1 MATIKDVAARAGVSV
16 TTVSHVVNG
25 TRHVSAKGRQGVEAA
40 IRELAYVPNAMAR
53 SLKSNT
59 TSTLGMLIPNSS
71 NPYFAEIVRIV
82 EERCFGAGYT
92 LVLCNTHD
100 EPRRQSVYLQVLA
113 ERRID
118 GLIVVSTGG
127 DNSLVTQL
135 EHLRVPTVLV
145 DREIADPHCDLVE
158 TAHMQGGLLAAR
170 HLLSLGHKRIACIG
184 GPVGVNPSEQRIEG
198 WRMALAEAGAAPTI
212 TDGLLWR
219 GGFTSQGG
227 YEAMHAILRAE
238 AVPSAVFA
246 CNDLMAI
253 GALRAAHES
262 DLRVPD
268 ELSIVGFDDIELA
281 AYTSPALTTVA
292 QPMERIGALAVD
304 MLLERVGGK
313 RRDAR
318 KVVLQPE
325 LRVRDSTAR
334 HAPGLSAGV
343 NASTTESAPQ
353 ESPPP
358 PTAKAKAIA
367 KAAAKAAAKAGA
379 KGSQKATG
387 KRKFL

>member
-1 MATIKDVAARAGVSV
+1 MATIKDVALRAGVSV
-16 TTVSHVVNG
+16 TTVSHVVND
-25 TRHVSAKGRQGVEAA
+25 TRHVSAKGRERVEEA
-40 IRELAYVPNAMAR
+40 IRELGYVPNAMAR

-82 EERCFGAGYT
+82 EDRCFGAGYT
-92 LVLCNTHD
+92 LVLCNTDD

-118 GLIVVSTGG
+118 GLIVVSTGAG
-127 DNSLVTQL
+127 DDDSLVTQL
-135 EHLRVPTVLV
+135 HGLRIPTVLV
-145 DREIADPHCDLVE
+145 DREIADPACDLVE
-158 TAHMQGGLLAAR
+158 TAHMQGGLLAVR

-184 GPVGVNPSEQRIEG
+184 GPVGVMPSEQRIEG
-198 WRMALAEAGAAPTI
+198 WRMALAEAGTAPNA
-212 TDGLLWR
+212 DALLWR

-227 YEAMHAILRAE
+227 YEAMHAILRTEE
-238 AVPSAVFA
+238 APSAVFV

-262 DLRVPD
+262 GVHVPD
-268 ELSIVGFDDIELA
+268 ELSIVGFDDIELS
-281 AYTSPALTTVA
+281 AYTSPPLTTVA
-292 QPMERIGALAVD
+292 QPKQRIGALAVD

-325 LRVRDSTAR
+325 LRVRASTAR
-334 HAPGLSAGV
+334 HASFR
-343 NASTTESAPQ
+343 E
-353 ESPPP
+353 
-358 PTAKAKAIA
+358 
-367 KAAAKAAAKAGA
+367 AAAP
-379 KGSQKATG
+379 SSSTPS
-387 KRKFL
+387 RKSRTP

>member
-1 MATIKDVAARAGVSV
+1 MATIKDVALRAGVSV
-16 TTVSHVVNG
+16 TTVSHVVND
-25 TRHVSAKGRQGVEAA
+25 TRHVSAKGRERVELA
-40 IRELAYVPNAMAR
+40 IRELGYVPNAMAR

-82 EERCFGAGYT
+82 EDRCFGAGYT
-92 LVLCNTHD
+92 LVLCNTDD
-100 EPRRQSVYLQVLA
+100 EPHRQSVYLQVLA

-118 GLIVVSTGG
+118 GLIVVSTGAG
-127 DNSLVTQL
+127 DDDSLVTQL
-135 EHLRVPTVLV
+135 RGLRMPTVLV
-145 DREIADPHCDLVE
+145 DREIADPACDLVE
-158 TAHMQGGLLAAR
+158 TAHMQGGLLAVR

-184 GPVGVNPSEQRIEG
+184 GPVGVMPSEQRIEG
-198 WRMALAEAGAAPTI
+198 WRMALAEAGATPNA
-212 TDGLLWR
+212 DALLWR

-227 YEAMHAILRAE
+227 YEAMHAILRTEQA
-238 AVPSAVFA
+238 PSAVFV

-262 DLRVPD
+262 GVRVPD
-268 ELSIVGFDDIELA
+268 DLSIVGFDDIELS

-292 QPMERIGALAVD
+292 QPKERIGALAVD

-325 LRVRDSTAR
+325 LRVRASTAR
-334 HAPGLSAGV
+334 HASFR
-343 NASTTESAPQ
+343 E
-353 ESPPP
+353 
-358 PTAKAKAIA
+358 PTAP
-367 KAAAKAAAKAGA
+367 
-379 KGSQKATG
+379 ATPPSSSASSSEALSTEN
-387 KRKFL
+387 RKSRTP

>member
-1 MATIKDVAARAGVSV
+1 MATIKDVALRAGVSV
-16 TTVSHVVNG
+16 TTVSHVVND
-25 TRHVSAKGRQGVEAA
+25 TRHVSAKGRERVELA
-40 IRELAYVPNAMAR
+40 IRELGYVPNAMAR

-82 EERCFGAGYT
+82 EDRCFGAGYT
-92 LVLCNTHD
+92 LVLCNTDD
-100 EPRRQSVYLQVLA
+100 EPHRQSVYLQVLA

-118 GLIVVSTGG
+118 GLIVVSTG
-127 DNSLVTQL
+127 DDDSLVTQL
-135 EHLRVPTVLV
+135 HGLRIPTVLV
-145 DREIADPHCDLVE
+145 DREIADPACDLVE
-158 TAHMQGGLLAAR
+158 TAHMQGGLLAVR

-184 GPVGVNPSEQRIEG
+184 GPAGVMPSEQRIEG
-198 WRMALAEAGAAPTI
+198 WRMALAEAGATPDIAKA
-212 TDGLLWR
+212 DALLWR

-227 YEAMHAILRAE
+227 YEAMHAILRTEQA
-238 AVPSAVFA
+238 PSAVFV

-262 DLRVPD
+262 GVRVPD
-268 ELSIVGFDDIELA
+268 DLSIVGFDDIELS

-292 QPMERIGALAVD
+292 QPKERIGALAVD

-325 LRVRDSTAR
+325 LRVRASTAR
-334 HAPGLSAGV
+334 HASFREATAPSSPASASE
-343 NASTTESAPQ
+343 ALPTEN
-353 ESPPP
+353 
-358 PTAKAKAIA
+358 
-367 KAAAKAAAKAGA
+367 
-379 KGSQKATG
+379 
-387 KRKFL
+387 RKSRTP

>member
-1 MATIKDVAARAGVSV
+1 MATIKDVALRAGVSV
-16 TTVSHVVNG
+16 TTVSHVVND
-25 TRHVSAKGRQGVEAA
+25 TRHVSAKGRERVELA
-40 IRELAYVPNAMAR
+40 IRELGYVPNAMAR

-82 EERCFGAGYT
+82 EDRCFGAGYT
-92 LVLCNTHD
+92 LVLCNTDD
-100 EPRRQSVYLQVLA
+100 EPHRQSVYLQVLA

-118 GLIVVSTGG
+118 GLIVVSTG
-127 DNSLVTQL
+127 DDDSLVTQL
-135 EHLRVPTVLV
+135 RGLCMPTVLV
-145 DREIADPHCDLVE
+145 DREIADPVCDLVE
-158 TAHMQGGLLAAR
+158 TAHMQGGLLAVR

-184 GPVGVNPSEQRIEG
+184 GPVGVMPSEQRIEG
-198 WRMALAEAGAAPTI
+198 WRMALAEAGATPDIANA
-212 TDGLLWR
+212 DSLLWR

-227 YEAMHAILRAE
+227 YEAMHAILRTEQA
-238 AVPSAVFA
+238 PSAVFV

-262 DLRVPD
+262 GVRVPD
-268 ELSIVGFDDIELA
+268 DLSIVGFDDIELS

-292 QPMERIGALAVD
+292 QPKERIGALAVD

-325 LRVRDSTAR
+325 LRVRASTAR
-334 HAPGLSAGV
+334 HASFREPAAPATPS
-343 NASTTESAPQ
+343 SSAPSS
-353 ESPPP
+353 EALS
-358 PTAKAKAIA
+358 TEN
-367 KAAAKAAAKAGA
+367 
-379 KGSQKATG
+379 
-387 KRKFL
+387 RKSRTP

>member
-1 MATIKDVAARAGVSV
+1 MATIKDVALKAEVSV
-16 TTVSHVVNG
+16 TTVSHVVND
-25 TRHVSAKGRQGVEAA
+25 TRHVSPKVRERVELA
-40 IRELAYVPNAMAR
+40 IRELGYVPNAMAR

-82 EERCFGAGYT
+82 EDRCFGAGYT

-100 EPRRQSVYLQVLA
+100 EPHRQSVYLQVLA

-118 GLIVVSTGG
+118 GLIVVSTGAG
-127 DNSLVTQL
+127 TGTDDSDSLAQQL
-135 EHLRVPTVLV
+135 HGLRVPTVLV
-145 DREIADPHCDLVE
+145 DREIDDPACDLVE
-158 TAHMQGGLLAAR
+158 TAHMQGGLLAVR

-184 GPVGVNPSEQRIEG
+184 GPAGVMPSEQRIEG
-198 WRMALAEAGAAPTI
+198 WRMALAETGATPNA
-212 TDGLLWR
+212 DALLWR

-227 YEAMHAILRAE
+227 YEAMHAILRTE
-238 AVPSAVFA
+238 QKPSAVFV

-262 DLRVPD
+262 GVRVPD
-268 ELSIVGFDDIELA
+268 ELSIVGFDDIELS
-281 AYTSPALTTVA
+281 AYTSPPLTTVA
-292 QPMERIGALAVD
+292 QPKERIGALAVD

-325 LRVRDSTAR
+325 LLVRASTAR
-334 HAPGLSAGV
+334 HASFREA
-343 NASTTESAPQ
+343 SAPSGDTAATADTPSQ
-353 ESPPP
+353 SSTPP
-358 PTAKAKAIA
+358 
-367 KAAAKAAAKAGA
+367 
-379 KGSQKATG
+379 
-387 KRKFL
+387 RKSRTP

>member
-1 MATIKDVAARAGVSV
+1 MATIKDVALRAGVSV
-16 TTVSHVVNG
+16 TTVSHVVND
-25 TRHVSAKGRQGVEAA
+25 TRHVSAKGRERVEEA
-40 IRELAYVPNAMAR
+40 IRELGYVPNAMAR

-82 EERCFGAGYT
+82 EDRCFGAGYT
-92 LVLCNTHD
+92 LVLCNTDD

-118 GLIVVSTGG
+118 GLIVVSTGAG
-127 DNSLVTQL
+127 DDDSLVTQL
-135 EHLRVPTVLV
+135 HGLRIPTVLV
-145 DREIADPHCDLVE
+145 DREIADPACDLVE
-158 TAHMQGGLLAAR
+158 TAHMQGGLLAVR

-184 GPVGVNPSEQRIEG
+184 GPVGVMPSEQRIEG
-198 WRMALAEAGAAPTI
+198 WRMALAEAGATPNA
-212 TDGLLWR
+212 DALLWR

-227 YEAMHAILRAE
+227 YEAMHAILRTEE
-238 AVPSAVFA
+238 APSAVFV

-262 DLRVPD
+262 GVHVPD
-268 ELSIVGFDDIELA
+268 ELSIVGFDDIELS
-281 AYTSPALTTVA
+281 AYTSPPLTTVA
-292 QPMERIGALAVD
+292 QPKERIGALAVD

-325 LRVRDSTAR
+325 LRVRASTAR
-334 HAPGLSAGV
+334 HASFREAAAPS
-343 NASTTESAPQ
+343 SSSSAPSSEAPSMQ
-353 ESPPP
+353 N
-358 PTAKAKAIA
+358 
-367 KAAAKAAAKAGA
+367 
-379 KGSQKATG
+379 
-387 KRKFL
+387 RKSRAP

>member
-1 MATIKDVAARAGVSV
+1 MATIKDAALRAGVSV
-16 TTVSHVVNG
+16 TTVSHVVND
-25 TRHVSAKGRQGVEAA
+25 TRHVSAKGRERVEEA
-40 IRELAYVPNAMAR
+40 IRELGYVPNAMAR

-82 EERCFGAGYT
+82 EDRCFGAGYT
-92 LVLCNTHD
+92 LVLCNTDD

-118 GLIVVSTGG
+118 GLIVVSTGAG
-127 DNSLVTQL
+127 DDDSLVTQL
-135 EHLRVPTVLV
+135 HGLRIPTVLV
-145 DREIADPHCDLVE
+145 DREIADPACDLVE
-158 TAHMQGGLLAAR
+158 TAHMQGGLLAVR

-184 GPVGVNPSEQRIEG
+184 GPVGVMPSEQRIEG
-198 WRMALAEAGAAPTI
+198 WRMALAEAGTAPNA
-212 TDGLLWR
+212 DALLWR

-227 YEAMHAILRAE
+227 YEAMHAILRTEE
-238 AVPSAVFA
+238 APSAVFV

-262 DLRVPD
+262 GVRVPD
-268 ELSIVGFDDIELA
+268 ELSIVGFDDIELS
-281 AYTSPALTTVA
+281 AYTSPPLTTVA
-292 QPMERIGALAVD
+292 QPKERIGALAVD

-325 LRVRDSTAR
+325 LRVRASTAR
-334 HAPGLSAGV
+334 HASFR
-343 NASTTESAPQ
+343 E
-353 ESPPP
+353 
-358 PTAKAKAIA
+358 
-367 KAAAKAAAKAGA
+367 AAAP
-379 KGSQKATG
+379 SSSSTPS
-387 KRKFL
+387 RKSRTP